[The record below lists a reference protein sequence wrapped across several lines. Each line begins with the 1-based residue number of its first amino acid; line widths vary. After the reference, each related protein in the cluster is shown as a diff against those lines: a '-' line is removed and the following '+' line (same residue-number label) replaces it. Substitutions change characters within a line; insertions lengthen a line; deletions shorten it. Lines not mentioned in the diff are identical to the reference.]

1 MASSKFELE
10 TIFKGKDLGLSKMLN
25 RQIRLQRKLN
35 SLKGRAEKQA
45 RAARTL
51 QSASTKG
58 LIGLGAGAIAGAA
71 GIFKITEAGR
81 EFDSEMSKVQ
91 ANMGK
96 ATWDQDMD
104 RLRESAGNLGK
115 TTEFT
120 SAQAAQ
126 GLNELAKAGFT
137 TEQSL
142 ASIEAVLNGASAGGL
157 ELADAAGIMTST
169 LAGFGMKGKT
179 AEELSLIHI

>member
-81 EFDSEMSKVQ
+81 EFDSEMSKEILGLFEKMNQ
-91 ANMGK
+91 QGK
-96 ATWDQDMD
+96 TIILATHSSEI
-104 RLRESAGNLGK
+104 LREK
-115 TTEFT
+115 
-120 SAQAAQ
+120 
-126 GLNELAKAGFT
+126 KYRR
-137 TEQSL
+137 
-142 ASIEAVLNGASAGGL
+142 
-157 ELADAAGIMTST
+157 
-169 LAGFGMKGKT
+169 
-179 AEELSLIHI
+179 LSLNQGKLLQLN